1 MPNENQSE
9 LRKLPSVEK
18 VLSSPELAADI
29 ERYSHPVVTATVR
42 EIVDKIRDNVS
53 KGGQTPPLDA
63 ILEMVKYHL
72 IIEWPGLLEPV
83 INATGIILHTNLGRA
98 PLSAAAVEVLSKLLG
113 GYYALELDLAT
124 GERGVRAQS
133 MEKLLQIANGA
144 ESALVVNNNAA
155 AVLLVLSTL
164 AKGREVIVSRGEL
177 VQIGGGFRV
186 PEVMA
191 ASGAILREVGTTNQT
206 FIRDFETAVS
216 DQTAMLLAV
225 HRSNFAIRGFTHDA
239 SLPELKELAK
249 QFDLPLIYD
258 LGSGAIIDTATFG
271 MTHEP
276 TIGEALASGA
286 DIVCISGDKL
296 FGGPQC
302 GIILGKK
309 FYVDRLRRNP
319 LLRALRIDKYAAIAL
334 TATVLQYLKGQAAEL
349 PVYRMM
355 GETLDNLTRR
365 ADVLVENLATA
376 DFSAEVTDGES
387 LAGGGSL
394 PDETLPTR
402 LVVVA
407 VKGSMDEFCRKL
419 RLGTP
424 PVMGCVREGKFVID
438 LRTVFPDQDT
448 ILVNAIAD
456 AGKSKH

>member
-18 VLSSPELAADI
+18 VLSSPEIAQAI

-42 EIVDKIRDNVS
+42 DIIDKIREHVT
-53 KGGQTPPLDA
+53 KGTQIPPFEA
-63 ILEMVKYHL
+63 IIEMVRYHL
-72 IIEWPGLLEPV
+72 TVEWPGFLEPV

-98 PLSAAAVEVLSKLLG
+98 PLSAAAVDSLSKLLG

-133 MEKLLQIANGA
+133 MEKLLQVATGA
-144 ESALVVNNNAA
+144 ESVLVVNNNAA

-164 AKGREVIVSRGEL
+164 AKGKEVIVSRGEL

-191 ASGAILREVGTTNQT
+191 ASGANLREVGTTNQT
-206 FIRDFETAVS
+206 FIRDFESAVS
-216 DQTAMLLAV
+216 DQTAMLLVV
-225 HRSNFAIRGFTHDA
+225 HRSNFAIRGFTHDVTLA
-239 SLPELKELAK
+239 ELKELAT
-249 QFDLPLIYD
+249 QFDVPLVYD
-258 LGSGAIIDTATFG
+258 LGSGAVVDTSVFG

-276 TIGEALASGA
+276 TISEALNSGA
-286 DIVCISGDKL
+286 DIVCVSGDKL

-309 FYVDRLRRNP
+309 LYIDRMRKNP

-334 TATVLQYLKGQAAEL
+334 SATVLQYLKNQASEL

-355 GETLDNLTRR
+355 GETIENLTRR
-365 ADVLVENLATA
+365 GKAVVEKLVAA
-376 DFSAEVTDGES
+376 GFSAEVTTGES

-394 PDETLPTR
+394 PDETMPTC
-402 LVVVA
+402 LVVIS
-407 VKGSMDEFCRKL
+407 VKGSLDDFCRRL
-419 RLGTP
+419 RLGSP
-424 PVMGCVREGKFVID
+424 PVLGRAQEGKFVID
-438 LRTVFPDQDT
+438 LRTVFPHQDEE
-448 ILVNAIAD
+448 LLKAIVVALG
-456 AGKSKH
+456 A

>member
-18 VLSSPELAADI
+18 VLSDPGLKAAID
-29 ERYSHPVVTATVR
+29 RYSHPVVTATVR
-42 EIVDKIRDNVS
+42 DVIDRIREHAAAGGRVPAFEAIV
-53 KGGQTPPLDA
+53 
-63 ILEMVKYHL
+63 EMVSYHL
-72 IIEWPGLLEPV
+72 AAEWPGFLEPV

-98 PLSAAAVEVLSKLLG
+98 PLSAAAVDALVKMLG

-124 GERGVRAQS
+124 GERGVRAQG
-133 MEKLLQIANGA
+133 MERLLQMATGA

-164 AKGREVIVSRGEL
+164 AKGKEVIVSRGEL

-191 ASGAILREVGTTNQT
+191 ESGAILREVGTTNQT
-206 FIRDFETAVS
+206 FLCDFESAVS
-216 DQTAMLLAV
+216 DETAMLLAV

-239 SLPELKELAK
+239 TVPELKGLAK
-249 QFDLPLIYD
+249 QFDLPLVYD
-258 LGSGAIIDTATFG
+258 LGSGALIDTMAYG

-276 TIGEALASGA
+276 TVAEALSSGA

-296 FGGPQC
+296 LGGPQC
-302 GIILGKK
+302 GIILGSKI
-309 FYVDRLRRNP
+309 YVDRLRKNP

-334 TATVLQYLKGQAAEL
+334 TATVLQYLKGEAGNL

-355 GETLDNLTRR
+355 AETLDSLTRR
-365 ADVLVENLATA
+365 GDAVVEKLAA
-376 DFSAEVTDGES
+376 AGFSAEVVDGES

-402 LVVVA
+402 LVA
-407 VKGSMDEFCRKL
+407 VEIRGSMDNFCRKL
-419 RLGTP
+419 RLGSP
-424 PVMGCVREGKFVID
+424 PVLGRVHEGRFVID
-438 LRTVFPDQDT
+438 LRTVLSTQDEE
-448 ILVNAIAD
+448 LVHALAT
-456 AGKSKH
+456 AAPKS

>member
-9 LRKLPSVEK
+9 LRKIPSVEK
-18 VLSSPELAADI
+18 VLSDPALAPAI
-29 ERYSHPVVTATVR
+29 GRYSHPVVAATVR
-42 EIVDKIRDNVS
+42 DVVDRIREHAAGGGKVPPFEAIV
-53 KGGQTPPLDA
+53 
-63 ILEMVKYHL
+63 EMVRHHL
-72 IIEWPGLLEPV
+72 AVEWPGLLEPV

-98 PLSAAAVEVLSKLLG
+98 PLSPAAIEALSKLLG

-133 MEKLLQIANGA
+133 MEKLLEMATGA

-186 PEVMA
+186 PEVME

-206 FIRDFETAVS
+206 FIRDFEAAVS
-216 DQTAMLLAV
+216 DQTAMLLVV

-239 SLPELKELAK
+239 TLTELKDLAR
-249 QFDLPLIYD
+249 QFDLPLVYD
-258 LGSGAIIDTATFG
+258 LGSGAVTDTAAFG

-276 TIGEALASGA
+276 TVAEALADGA
-286 DIVCISGDKL
+286 DIVCVSGDKL

-309 FYVDRLRRNP
+309 AHLNRLRKNP

-355 GETLDNLTRR
+355 GETL
-365 ADVLVENLATA
+365 ENLARRGDA
-376 DFSAEVTDGES
+376 LVKKLAEAGLSAEVVDGQS

-402 LVVVA
+402 LVA
-407 VKGSMDEFCRKL
+407 VEIKGSMDDFCRKL
-419 RLGTP
+419 RLGSP
-424 PVMGCVREGKFVID
+424 PVLGRVQDGRFVID
-438 LRTVFPDQDT
+438 LRTVFPEQDAE
-448 ILVNAIAD
+448 LVRAIGAV
-456 AGKSKH
+456 GKP